1 MFPAISNYTG
11 RSVWSN
17 AYNYA
22 QIMAVPQIAAK
33 RLFILPPLDTVLN
46 ITNNIKWYEFVLRM
60 RIEMTPISLTALR
73 SQLFKIVDRVIETG
87 MPVEIERKGH
97 KLKIVL
103 DEKKSKLIN
112 LKRRNCIVG
121 DPDELIDL
129 KVGEWNEE
137 ANL

>member
-1 MFPAISNYTG
+1 
-11 RSVWSN
+11 
-17 AYNYA
+17 
-22 QIMAVPQIAAK
+22 
-33 RLFILPPLDTVLN
+33 
-46 ITNNIKWYEFVLRM
+46 M
-60 RIEMTPISLTALR
+60 RIKMTPISLTALR

-103 DEKKSKLIN
+103 EEKKSKFDN

-129 KVGEWNEE
+129 EVGEWSEE